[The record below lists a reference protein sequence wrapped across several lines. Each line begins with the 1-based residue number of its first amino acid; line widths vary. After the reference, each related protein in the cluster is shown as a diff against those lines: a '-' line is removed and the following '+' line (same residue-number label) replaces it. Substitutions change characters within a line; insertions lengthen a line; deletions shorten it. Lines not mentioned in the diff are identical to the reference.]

1 MMHMSEFTDRLK
13 RRFSPADFKVPFTTA
28 TQILRK
34 IERHFIR
41 VKDLREDYHLLAQ
54 HCSHWADNLK
64 NKAALQT
71 IPLTH
76 LSQVPDR
83 LDPAVNYW
91 IVLARRQ
98 HPMVKHVLFDTKPN
112 AMQPLLARHADDFFI
127 VDKRYAWLIYA
138 EVDHAAATIRLY
150 KCGNIP
156 TPFDQ

>member
-1 MMHMSEFTDRLK
+1 MSEFTDRLK

-71 IPLTH
+71 IPLTR
-76 LSQVPDR
+76 LSQVSDR
-83 LDPAVNYW
+83 LAPAVNYW

-112 AMQPLLARHADDFFI
+112 AMQPLLTRHADDFFI
-127 VDKRYAWLIYA
+127 VDKRYGWLVYCQ
-138 EVDHAAATIRLY
+138 VDKVAGTMHIFKSGDAT
-150 KCGNIP
+150 
-156 TPFDQ
+156 TPFDRE